1 MRTVQSQAGVMLI
14 EALIGI
20 LIFSIGILA
29 LLGMQGS
36 AMKNTAD
43 ARYRSEAAYFASQ
56 VAGQMWVNDKEN
68 LSDWDTR
75 PTKGKPAGE
84 FAIRDKWI
92 DDIAKSLPGGLPP
105 AILVGPDPVEGL
117 ADYEVR
123 VVVRWQHPGEDKETT
138 RQVVILNRIYGADAL

>member
-1 MRTVQSQAGVMLI
+1 MRTVQSQAGVMLL

-56 VAGQMWVNDKEN
+56 IVGLMWVNDKKT
-68 LSDWDTR
+68 LSNWDTR
-75 PTKGKPAGE
+75 PTKGPGL
-84 FAIRDKWI
+84 FPPRDKWM
-92 DDIAKSLPGGLPP
+92 DDVAKKMPGGLPP
-105 AILVGPDPVEGL
+105 TILVGPDPLEGI
-117 ADYEVR
+117 AQYEVR
-123 VVVRWQHPGEDKETT
+123 VTVRWQHPGEDKETT
-138 RQVVILNRIYGADAL
+138 RQVVIVTRIYEADTL

>member
-1 MRTVQSQAGVMLI
+1 MRTVKSQAGVMLI

-56 VAGQMWVNDKEN
+56 VTGLMWVNDKDALMN
-68 LSDWDTR
+68 WDTR
-75 PTKGKPAGE
+75 AGKGPG
-84 FAIRDKWI
+84 FFPPRDDWMK
-92 DDIAKSLPGGLPP
+92 AVAATLPGQLPP
-105 AILVGPDPVEGL
+105 MIFVGPDPLEGPV
-117 ADYEVR
+117 DREVR
-123 VVVRWQHPGEDKETT
+123 VTVRWQHPGEDKGTT
-138 RQVVILNRIYGADAL
+138 RQVVIVNRIYLAETP

>member
-56 VAGQMWVNDKEN
+56 VVGQMWVNDKDM
-68 LSDWDTR
+68 LSNWDTR
-75 PTKGKPAGE
+75 GGKGPAI
-84 FAIRDKWI
+84 FPLRDNWMKAVA
-92 DDIAKSLPGGLPP
+92 DKMPGGLAPM
-105 AILVGPDPVEGL
+105 ILVGPDPFEGL
-117 ADYEVR
+117 ADREVR
-123 VVVRWQHPGEDKETT
+123 VVVRWQHPGEDQGTT
-138 RQVVILNRIYGADAL
+138 RQVLLVNRIHKADTL